1 MALTAE
7 PHGEELR
14 SPKGGTRLTARGEG
28 KREKILGAAAQV
40 LARTGYAGSTLA
52 EIAALAG
59 THAGSLYYYFESRE
73 ALVEEVLARG
83 VHSAHAYTASAVEA
97 LPAGATSRERLTT
110 AITAHIEFMLE
121 RSDYALAGVR
131 AIGQV
136 PEDIDAAVVEH
147 QRAYGRFFAE
157 LMEAAA
163 ADGFIDGG
171 VDLAAAR
178 MLVIGSANWTPEWFH
193 PEGSSSAEEVA
204 ALLARMVFEGL
215 GPTGQPRTGTGTT
228 RSADQAGR

>member
-7 PHGEELR
+7 TADGEPR
-14 SPKGGTRLTARGEG
+14 SAKGGTKLTARGEG
-28 KREKILGAAAQV
+28 KREKILDAAARV

-59 THAGSLYYYFESRE
+59 TYAGSLYYYFESRE
-73 ALVEEVLARG
+73 ALVEEVLSRG
-83 VHSAHAYTASAVEA
+83 VQSAHAYSAAAVEA
-97 LPAGATSRERLTT
+97 LPDDATSRERLTA

-136 PEDIDAAVVEH
+136 PEDIYTAVLEH
-147 QRAYGRFFAE
+147 QRAYGRLFAD

-163 ADGFIDGG
+163 ADGHIDSS

-204 ALLARMVFEGL
+204 ALLARMIFEGL
-215 GPTGQPRTGTGTT
+215 GP
-228 RSADQAGR
+228 D